1 MNLAQVKASPEI
13 CTQEAGCYS
22 ARPLWN
28 AGAKLWGNVTGSNML
43 DNGHN
48 SVCVKCIRH
57 IQAIGCEVFAE
68 IWPSALCLHGCHTHS
83 FFNIVIPYSTTN
95 SPRLQT
101 PFLSQLSTISAR
113 WLESTFWTVPELQWT
128 TQTSPVAVADAH
140 EWTKRESKSL
150 GIAKCCEVSKRKQKE
165 RWNKEKHTV
174 GPFSFYIP
182 LDKRRSQ
189 QRNESETPCRS
200 AWDLASCKFSY
211 GCKLTLLQLRP
222 DAKSICLEGERSIWA
237 IHLGGLQYYPTAP
250 KYSI

>member
-1 MNLAQVKASPEI
+1 MRFLLKFD
-13 CTQEAGCYS
+13 
-22 ARPLWN
+22 PL
-28 AGAKLWGNVTGSNML
+28 
-43 DNGHN
+43 
-48 SVCVKCIRH
+48 
-57 IQAIGCEVFAE
+57 
-68 IWPSALCLHGCHTHS
+68 PSAFTAVTHILSSTSSYRHTLQYNH
-83 FFNIVIPYSTTN
+83 TTN

-113 WLESTFWTVPELQWT
+113 WLESTVWTAPELQWT

-182 LDKRRSQ
+182 LHKRRSQ

-222 DAKSICLEGERSIWA
+222 DAKSMCLEGERSIWA

-250 KYSI
+250 RYSTWINRDPDAETPYVCVGIRTALRQSSTVAAVDSTCDALQRH